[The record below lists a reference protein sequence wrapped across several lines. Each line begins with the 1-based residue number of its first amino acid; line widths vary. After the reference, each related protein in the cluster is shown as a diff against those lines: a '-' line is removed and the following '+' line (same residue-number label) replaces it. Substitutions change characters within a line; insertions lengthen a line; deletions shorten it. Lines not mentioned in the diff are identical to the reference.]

1 MSQQSD
7 LISSLVL
14 FEKDFQLDKSYLKL
28 EEIKDIAYDQA
39 FLMIMRVVE
48 DLMAKDF
55 NRLINILYRIDVS
68 EEKLKEALALSNDN
82 PASVVTKMILDRQLQ
97 KIETRKKYSS
107 DS

>member
-7 LISSLVL
+7 LINSLVL

-28 EEIKDIAYDQA
+28 EERKDIAYDQA

-97 KIETRKKYSS
+97 KVETRKKYSS
-107 DS
+107 

>member
-7 LISSLVL
+7 IVSSLIL
-14 FEKDFQLDKSYLKL
+14 FEKDFQLDKSYLNL
-28 EEIKDIAYDQA
+28 EERQDIAYDQA

-97 KIETRKKYSS
+97 KVETRKKYSS
-107 DS
+107 

>member
-1 MSQQSD
+1 M
-7 LISSLVL
+7 
-14 FEKDFQLDKSYLKL
+14 DKSYLKL
-28 EEIKDIAYDQA
+28 EERKDIAYDQA

-97 KIETRKKYSS
+97 KVETRKKYSS
-107 DS
+107 